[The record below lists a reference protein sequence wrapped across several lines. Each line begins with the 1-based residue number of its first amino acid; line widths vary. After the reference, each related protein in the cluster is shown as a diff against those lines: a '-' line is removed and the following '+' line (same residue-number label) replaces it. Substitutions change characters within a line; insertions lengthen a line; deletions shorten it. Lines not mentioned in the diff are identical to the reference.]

1 MEEQDFQRNKQCY
14 NAGCSPCHS
23 NRSLSEGHC
32 LQLSALAS
40 ELVVVVTDS
49 RVLWGVA
56 QIVANRCKELT
67 DIIGP
72 VLGDKL
78 QLEEGKRTEVF
89 AEQLRQCH
97 ILIKDHAKE
106 LTGCIKSYG
115 EGQIFLNASMSTSRT
130 SSPTMTLS
138 ILEGRVSKSSCLREA
153 GWPSALPESSVQK
166 IMTMRRMKKNKK
178 HSPPGDHEYSGTGNV
193 WVKMDRARMPGWLS
207 GLA

>member
-1 MEEQDFQRNKQCY
+1 MASRSRSGPRNTW
-14 NAGCSPCHS
+14 P
-23 NRSLSEGHC
+23 REDEG
-32 LQLSALAS
+32 
-40 ELVVVVTDS
+40 
-49 RVLWGVA
+49 
-56 QIVANRCKELT
+56 CKELT

-130 SSPTMTLS
+130 ASPTMTLS

-178 HSPPGDHEYSGTGNV
+178 HSPPAWSSRKLKRRGSSRTHRMNV
-193 WVKMDRARMPGWLS
+193 F
-207 GLA
+207 